1 MSYIIT
7 AMSTDGAVQF
17 RSKNP
22 TEALGTA
29 VELMGLGLEEVSITD
44 ANGQQYTPSDFGR
57 AYPQQGTSPRRLI
70 SK

>member
-1 MSYIIT
+1 MSYIT
-7 AMSTDGAVQF
+7 ALTTDGAVKF

-44 ANGQQYTPSDFGR
+44 AKGREYTLSDFGR
-57 AYPQQGTSPRRLI
+57 AYPSNVPSPARNA
-70 SK
+70 